1 MTHKR
6 LLPLV
11 LILLFALTGC
21 SSASPANTETSLPTT
36 SRTPQEE
43 SATVEE
49 QISSEPSKTELP
61 SSAIETDQE
70 DTVDNTILVAY
81 FSATGTTEQVAQQAA
96 EILGADLYE
105 IVPEEPYT
113 EADLAY
119 YTGGLTRNRM
129 IPMHVPRLLVV

>member
-6 LLPLV
+6 LLPRV

-105 IVPEEPYT
+105 IVP
-113 EADLAY
+113 
-119 YTGGLTRNRM
+119 
-129 IPMHVPRLLVV
+129 

>member
-105 IVPEEPYT
+105 IVPEETYT